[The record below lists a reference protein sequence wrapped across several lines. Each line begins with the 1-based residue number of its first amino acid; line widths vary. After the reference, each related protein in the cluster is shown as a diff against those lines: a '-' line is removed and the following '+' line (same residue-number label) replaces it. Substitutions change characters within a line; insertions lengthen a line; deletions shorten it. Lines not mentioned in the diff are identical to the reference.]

1 MTDSRNY
8 TVSAL
13 ILRLRDYG
21 EGHKMITLFSREEG
35 KILAVAKGVR
45 KPRAKLAGL
54 LQHFA
59 LAEVHLAQGRRFDVI
74 TQVRVLNAHYGLRAS
89 IEAFAYAN
97 YFAELIDESLEE
109 RQQKAALFDLTT
121 DALAR
126 LAAGEAPDLLA
137 RYVEISLIS
146 MLGYLPQLTHCAHC
160 GVGLAFTGA
169 DGRPV
174 WPQWLGFSVA
184 QGGALCT
191 DCLPH
196 VPGSRRIAAGVVQIA
211 QRLLTRGPAN
221 FGAAPLSDRLRRE
234 LEHTFRDYLEY
245 RLEKRLHSTHF
256 LRELTDAPRA
266 DAGNAG
272 EVGAIPDYENTV

>member
-1 MTDSRNY
+1 MSDSRAY
-8 TVSAL
+8 TVTAL

-45 KPRAKLAGL
+45 KPRARLAGA

-59 LAEVHLAQGRRFDVI
+59 LAEVHLAMGRRFDVI
-74 TQVRVLNAHYGLRAS
+74 TQVRVLNAYYGLRAS

-97 YFAELIDESLEE
+97 YFAELLDESLEE
-109 RQQKAALFDLTT
+109 RQQKPALFDLMT
-121 DALAR
+121 DALTR
-126 LAAGEAPDLLA
+126 LAAGEPPDLLA
-137 RYVEISLIS
+137 RYVEISLIAV
-146 MLGYLPQLTHCAHC
+146 LGYLPQLTQCAHC

-174 WPQWLGFSVA
+174 WPQWLGFSAA

-196 VPGSRRIAAGVVQIA
+196 VPGSRRIAAGVVQLA
-211 QRLLTRGPAN
+211 QRLLTRGPVGIAEM
-221 FGAAPLSDRLRRE
+221 PLSDRLRRE
-234 LEHTFRDYLEY
+234 LEHTLRDYLEY
-245 RLEKRLHSTHF
+245 RLEKRLHSTQF
-256 LRELTDAPRA
+256 LRELTDAPTTQDDDA
-266 DAGNAG
+266 YPVEPPAGNAL
-272 EVGAIPDYENTV
+272 